1 MRKLYQDTNQ
11 NDAIK
16 RDALPFRIGAVERL
30 PVMTQDEACKVIK
43 GYFDYL
49 ESMLGRKH
57 SDLEVAQLREILT
70 EISGFI
76 RSDKSQIKDD
86 GYVRMLNRL
95 TRIYA
100 KGIQLED
107 DKAFIGTAVNFADIM
122 HTVSESYT
130 GYDYTK
136 PVGLLFHYMDKLF
149 NDREESWL
157 EVFQHINSISDAQA
171 LQMLQ
176 EQHLQEIKN
185 WVEEGVDNLFAI
197 WDEQLDVINNLS
209 NEIYLLDKQILLTSR
224 DLRKNL
230 NRRGY
235 TNIIYLEDIRLRLEL
250 GRLREKRSELDC
262 AREGKLE
269 LIALL
274 DENIQEFGDRLT
286 EIRRSA
292 LIQLAC
298 DNTADN

>member
-1 MRKLYQDTNQ
+1 MRKLYQDKEQ
-11 NDAIK
+11 SDSIK
-16 RDALPFRIGAVERL
+16 GETLPFRINSVERL
-30 PVMTQDEACKVIK
+30 PVMAQDEACKVIK

-57 SDLEVAQLREILT
+57 SDLEVAQLRELLT

-76 RSDKSQIKDD
+76 RSDKSQIQDE
-86 GYVRMLNRL
+86 GYGRMLNRL

-107 DKAFIGTAVNFADIM
+107 DKAFIGTAVHFADIM
-122 HTVSESYT
+122 HTVSESYS

-209 NEIYLLDKQILLTSR
+209 NEVYRVDKQILLTSR
-224 DLRKNL
+224 ELRKNL
-230 NRRGY
+230 SQRDY
-235 TNIIYLEDIRLRLEL
+235 SNIIYLEDMQLRLK
-250 GRLREKRSELDC
+250 LRQLRRKRADLDC

-269 LIALL
+269 LITLL
-274 DENIQEFGDRLT
+274 DENIQEFGQRLT

-292 LIQLAC
+292 MIQLAW
-298 DNTADN
+298 DNSAED

>member
-1 MRKLYQDTNQ
+1 M
-11 NDAIK
+11 A
-16 RDALPFRIGAVERL
+16 
-30 PVMTQDEACKVIK
+30 QDEACKVIK

-57 SDLEVAQLREILT
+57 SDLEVIQLREVLT

-76 RSDKSQIKDD
+76 RSDKSQFKDD
-86 GYVRMLNRL
+86 GYMRMINRL
-95 TRIYA
+95 TKIYA
-100 KGIQLED
+100 EGIQLED
-107 DKAFIGTAVNFADIM
+107 DKAFIGTAVHFADIM
-122 HTVSESYT
+122 HTVSQNYT

-157 EVFQHINSISDAQA
+157 EVFQHINAISDTHA

-176 EQHLQEIKN
+176 EQHLKEINN

-209 NEIYLLDKQILLTSR
+209 NEVYQLDKRILSTSR
-224 DLRKNL
+224 EIRKKL
-230 NRRGY
+230 NQRGIS
-235 TNIIYLEDIRLRLEL
+235 NVIYLEDIQLRFELDRLRQN
-250 GRLREKRSELDC
+250 RVELDC
-262 AREGKLE
+262 TREGKLE

-274 DENIQEFGDRLT
+274 DENIQEFGERLT

-292 LIQLAC
+292 LVQLAW
-298 DNTADN
+298 DNTA